1 MAISRALRSSKKLT
15 RVFQA
20 LSDVKRLR
28 ILRILQAGEHCVCE
42 ILDQM
47 ELSQSLLSFHLKVL
61 RESDLVTTRREG
73 RLVVYSLNSSGF
85 EELSGHVD
93 DLARA
98 AENAPERQVRDCP

>member
-1 MAISRALRSSKKLT
+1 MAITHPVRSSKKLT

-47 ELSQSLLSFHLKVL
+47 DLSQSLLSFHLKVL
-61 RESDLVTTRREG
+61 RESGLVTTRREG
-73 RLVVYSLNSSGF
+73 RLVVYSLDPARF
-85 EELSGHVD
+85 EELSEKVE
-93 DLARA
+93 DLAGA
-98 AENAPERQVRDCP
+98 ARNAPERQVRDCP